1 MRLAARRLRGGAPS
15 RGDERTKLQRI
26 AVATTVLV
34 FSLVLPTVDIQWQL
48 QAPEAVS
55 VAVDSGPNWGQTTW
69 SRTTWSQTT
78 WSHGR
83 GPDASAAHAP
93 RQRDLIQRDLILGS
107 DARAAMSRM
116 TAGY

>member
-15 RGDERTKLQRI
+15 RGDERIKLQRI
-26 AVATTVLV
+26 AVAATVLV

-69 SRTTWSQTT
+69 SR
-78 WSHGR
+78 GR
-83 GPDASAAHAP
+83 GHDASAAHAP
-93 RQRDLIQRDLILGS
+93 RQRDLILGS

>member
-26 AVATTVLV
+26 AVAATVLV

-55 VAVDSGPNWGQTTW
+55 VAVDSGPHWGQAA
-69 SRTTWSQTT
+69 RGQTT

-83 GPDASAAHAP
+83 GHDASAAHAP
-93 RQRDLIQRDLILGS
+93 RQRDLMQRDLILGS